1 MAGVTIKKKDKDHER
16 EKEQMRQ
23 AHTAEIKQL
32 KAEKKA
38 AQIIA
43 EKNKDDTFVRN
54 GFHATVKRHDQE
66 MRKLCDEV

>member
-23 AHTAEIKQL
+23 AHMAEIKQL

-38 AQIIA
+38 AQNNA
-43 EKNKDDTFVRN
+43 EKYKNDTFVRN
-54 GFHATVKRHDQE
+54 GFDSKERLLKKEIRELTEQV
-66 MRKLCDEV
+66 